1 MAVIQI
7 SKIQVRRGLQENLP
21 RLAGGEF
28 GWSVDTQKLYIGNG
42 TIVEGAPVE
51 GNTEIV
57 TANTDILDAIR
68 SYTFKGTESGYTSRT
83 GSSANIPVQR
93 SLQNKLDEQ
102 ISLRDFV
109 TTDDSD
115 SDDYTEA
122 LQRALD
128 QIYPEIYYAT
138 TGVRRV
144 LHIPAG
150 TWNISDT
157 VTIPPYAHIIG
168 DGPDGTVI
176 KQTSVGTGNP
186 SFLVR
191 DSKQQTGTTMGA
203 SSAELPHNV
212 TLSNMTLQN
221 GTLVDEDILTVDSA
235 DNVYINNVKF
245 LGSDDLPLTST
256 GGKAG
261 VRIQDT
267 VGATTN
273 VTLNQCEFTNI
284 TYGSE
289 VTGDV
294 NSVSY
299 MNCNFNTLFQGINL
313 VANVAS
319 PRGVRVVASVF
330 DNVSEEAIVA
340 SDAGSIVSAFNQ
352 YKSVGYGNGT
362 AIVSPDPT
370 TSVMYWDNKNNYS
383 IGDVFERS
391 ESHQATEPL
400 FAYGGEITPLTQ
412 LTSQGTVQDYP
423 GWFETLVD
431 NSTDANTSVI
441 LTSIHPFAIIDYSIY
456 RDDLTSPAYRIGT
469 LTVTND
475 GSTVDFEDAYS
486 EKNTTGVT
494 FDFTDFGSGAVLTYS
509 TTSTSYNAT
518 FKYTIRSFV

>member
-21 RLAGGEF
+21 QLAGGEF

-42 TIVEGAPVE
+42 TLTEGAPE
-51 GNTEIV
+51 IGNTEIV

-68 SYTFKGTESGYTSRT
+68 SYTFKGTESGYTSKT

-93 SLQNKLDEQ
+93 SLQAKLDEQ

-138 TGVRRV
+138 TGVRRII
-144 LHIPAG
+144 HIPAG
-150 TWNISDT
+150 VWSISDT
-157 VTIPPYAHIIG
+157 ITLPPYTHLVG
-168 DGPDGTVI
+168 DGPDATII
-176 KQTSVGTGNP
+176 KQTSIGTGNP

-191 DSKQQTGTTMGA
+191 DSKQQTGTDMGT
-203 SSAELPHNV
+203 SSADLPHQIS
-212 TLSNMTLQN
+212 LSNMTLQN
-221 GTLVDEDILTVDSA
+221 GTSVDEDILVIDSA
-235 DNVYINNVKF
+235 DNVYINKVKF

-284 TYGSE
+284 TYGTE
-289 VTGDV
+289 LVGDV

-299 MNCNFNTLFQGINL
+299 TNCSFKTLFQGVNL
-313 VANVAS
+313 LANVAS
-319 PRGVRVVASVF
+319 PSSVRVVGSLF
-330 DNVSEEAIVA
+330 DEISEEAVW
-340 SDAGSIVSAFNQ
+340 SDDTSSFVSAFNQ

-362 AIVSPDPT
+362 VIVSPNPT
-370 TSVMYWDNKNNYS
+370 TSVMYWESQNNYS

-391 ESHQATEPL
+391 LDDQTTLSL
-400 FAYGGEITPLTQ
+400 FSYGNTTTSLTH

-423 GWFETLVD
+423 GWVDTLED
-431 NSTDANTSVI
+431 GATNANTSLV
-441 LTSIHPFAIIDYSIY
+441 LTSVHPFAIIDYSIY
-456 RDDLTSPAYRIGT
+456 RANVASDGYRIGT
-469 LTVTND
+469 ITVTND
-475 GSTVDFEDAYS
+475 GTSIDFEDSYS
-486 EKNTTGVT
+486 ERNDMGVT
-494 FDFTDFGSGAVLTYS
+494 FGFASYGNDAVLTYS
-509 TTSTSYNAT
+509 TTSTTYDAT